1 MQAEGKKLN
10 IRGIEHYY
18 QWVRRESAN
27 SSKPVLVFMHG
38 WGGSSRYWENVA
50 KILSEFFDCLLY
62 DFRGFGRSER
72 SGSDSPA
79 LSYELEEY
87 AEDLVILLDKLGIK
101 KITLSAH
108 SFGAS
113 IATLFAHRY
122 PEKIDKL
129 ILTCSGIFVYNKLTF
144 NAFHAAGT
152 LVVKLRYPWFLQVP
166 FAGRLFMVRFVHRTL
181 SDRWNRMFLEDYL
194 LADREAA
201 TETIKTAVS
210 KKAAEEMPKAFAGL
224 QMPTLLIM
232 GEKDQIIPPHLGK
245 SAAVLNSK
253 IKYVEVP
260 KTGHFPMLE
269 DPETYMKQVYQFLEI
284 N

>member
-1 MQAEGKKLN
+1 MQAESKKIN

-27 SSKPVLVFMHG
+27 SSKLVLVFMHG
-38 WGGSSRYWENVA
+38 WGGSSRYWEDVA
-50 KILSEFFDCLLY
+50 RILSEFFDCLLY
-62 DFRGFGRSER
+62 DFRGFGRS
-72 SGSDSPA
+72 GLSDARVPS

-87 AEDLVILLDKLGIK
+87 AEDLVILLTELGIE
-101 KITLSAH
+101 KIILSAH

-144 NAFHAAGT
+144 SAFHAAGT
-152 LVVKLRYPWFLQVP
+152 LVVKLRYRWFLQVP
-166 FAGRLFMVRFVHRTL
+166 FAGRLFMVRFVHRGL
-181 SDRWNRMFLEDYL
+181 SDRWNKMFLEDYL

-210 KKAAEEMPKAFAGL
+210 KQAAEEMPKAFAGL

-232 GEKDQIIPPHLGK
+232 GEKDQIIPPRLGK
-245 SAAVLNSK
+245 SAAVLNSQ
-253 IKYVEVP
+253 IKYVEIP
-260 KTGHFPMLE
+260 QTGHFPMLE
-269 DPETYMKQVYQFLEI
+269 DPETYMQQVSQFLEI

>member
-1 MQAEGKKLN
+1 MQAEGKKIN

-18 QWVRRESAN
+18 QWVRRESAS

-38 WGGSSRYWENVA
+38 WGGSSRYWEDVA
-50 KILSEFFDCLLY
+50 GILSEFFDCLLY
-62 DFRGFGRSER
+62 DFRGFGRS
-72 SGSDSPA
+72 SLSDSRLPS
-79 LSYELEEY
+79 LNYELEEY
-87 AEDLVILLDKLGIK
+87 AEDLVILLAELGIE

-144 NAFHAAGT
+144 GAFHAAGT
-152 LVVKLRYPWFLQVP
+152 LVVKLRYRWFLQVP

-181 SDRWNRMFLEDYL
+181 SDRWNQMFLEDYL

-210 KKAAEEMPKAFAGL
+210 QQAAEEMPKAFAGL

-232 GEKDQIIPPHLGK
+232 GEKDQIIPPPLGK
-245 SAAVLNSK
+245 SAAVLNSR

-269 DPETYMKQVYQFLEI
+269 DPETYMQQVYQFLEI
-284 N
+284 H